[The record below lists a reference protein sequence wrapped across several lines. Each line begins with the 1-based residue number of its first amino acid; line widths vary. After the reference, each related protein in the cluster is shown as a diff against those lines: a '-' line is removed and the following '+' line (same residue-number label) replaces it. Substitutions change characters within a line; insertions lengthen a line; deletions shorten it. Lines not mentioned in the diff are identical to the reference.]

1 MNKLDTAKQIY
12 EKAIEAHQPKY
23 VFNLLSGGHD
33 SLSITHFIQS
43 YFSGVEAVIHIDT
56 GIGIPETQEFVKK
69 VCSDFGWTLKIYRS
83 VNNINAKGEPDPQ
96 IYEDLVKKFGFPGA
110 YGHGLMYQRLKERQI
125 GRICRDYNAKPKTP
139 IMFISGGRRH
149 ESARRMKTF
158 AEPVQDKGRMI
169 WCAPFFD
176 FTEDDQAEYME
187 NHQLPRNP
195 VKDILGMSGECLC
208 GAYAKE
214 GELDRIRK
222 HYPDVAN
229 RIEALENEVIAAG
242 FPWGW
247 EDSVPAWY
255 TKKKL
260 MDNFGQEDFFDIE
273 RDEVLSDQ
281 GFQPLCTTCN
291 YNGSL

>member
-1 MNKLDTAKQIY
+1 MTVTNNAVRAK
-12 EKAIEAHQPKY
+12 IEVDGIK
-23 VFNLLSGGHD
+23 
-33 SLSITHFIQS
+33 S
-43 YFSGVEAVIHIDT
+43 YQQRIPAVITTVFLVDEIVSGINSTAFAKVAIQANPGDT
-56 GIGIPETQEFVKK
+56 YIVIK
-69 VCSDFGWTLKIYRS
+69 
-83 VNNINAKGEPDPQ
+83 
-96 IYEDLVKKFGFPGA
+96 
-110 YGHGLMYQRLKERQI
+110 QRTR
-125 GRICRDYNAKPKTP
+125 
-139 IMFISGGRRH
+139 
-149 ESARRMKTF
+149 
-158 AEPVQDKGRMI
+158 
-169 WCAPFFD
+169 FFD